1 MSESTLENTLSQYL
15 LNTASCIYNGESMH
29 HPIIVT
35 NALKN
40 ILGDARSNPS
50 KKILEFLDQ
59 HNQSYNKRSKDNIY
73 LKNIDK
79 KEIGLT
85 VFISD
90 LEDACQNGDIVNTQ
104 KHLSRIYLA
113 SDGSPVIL
121 QNLAEL
127 ALQDIK
133 EHGTF
138 IYHCLRAFAFAPEKE
153 RVWIFLQCIIQTLF
167 NKRLPIPHP
176 NVNIDELDIN
186 KYFLNSNDSK
196 ELNTLSAAW
205 RLLESEYTRLPGFK
219 REISFWANQCN
230 TVKQI
235 DIKEKNPENLNY
247 YLDNQN
253 DYFVKLA
260 EDIIQSDE
268 DIIERIITLES
279 LRYFTKKI
287 NIDYLPVI
295 AYKIHLLMDN

>member
-40 ILGDARSNPS
+40 ILGDVRSNPS
-50 KKILEFLDQ
+50 KTILNFLDQ

-85 VFISD
+85 VFTSD

-133 EHGTF
+133 EYGT
-138 IYHCLRAFAFAPEKE
+138 LPDGEVDKE
-153 RVWIFLQCIIQTLF
+153 DVEI
-167 NKRLPIPHP
+167 K
-176 NVNIDELDIN
+176 LDDR
-186 KYFLNSNDSK
+186 F
-196 ELNTLSAAW
+196 
-205 RLLESEYTRLPGFK
+205 
-219 REISFWANQCN
+219 
-230 TVKQI
+230 
-235 DIKEKNPENLNY
+235 
-247 YLDNQN
+247 
-253 DYFVKLA
+253 
-260 EDIIQSDE
+260 
-268 DIIERIITLES
+268 
-279 LRYFTKKI
+279 
-287 NIDYLPVI
+287 
-295 AYKIHLLMDN
+295 